1 MIRRPPRSTR
11 TDTLFPY
18 TTLFRSGIHAA
29 ADTEYG
35 WPWYEALVGAWFE
48 SHPPGLQDTRLTFA
62 DDGVAPHG
70 REWRVTDE
78 LYNYRRNPRPREH
91 VVATVDEAG
100 HDGGTMGVDH
110 PIPWRHPP
118 DNSRHRYTGPGRSD
132 ERRLGKQW
140 ACPCRVVC
148 VLYK

>member
-1 MIRRPPRSTR
+1 MDAAQQAALRA
-11 TDTLFPY
+11 FVEGGGG
-18 TTLFRSGIHAA
+18 FVGIHAA

-78 LYNYRRNPRPREH
+78 LYNYRPIGRASCGERGCQDVSNRG
-91 VVATVDEAG
+91 VAV
-100 HDGGTMGVDH
+100 H
-110 PIPWRHPP
+110 
-118 DNSRHRYTGPGRSD
+118 
-132 ERRLGKQW
+132 K
-140 ACPCRVVC
+140 
-148 VLYK
+148 K